1 MARIEPISPAAIA
14 HAAEVIRAGQVVAF
28 PTETVYGLG
37 ADATNGRAVAA
48 IYEAKGRPSFN
59 PLIAHVA
66 SLAEAETL
74 VVFDAVSRR
83 LAEAFWPGPLT
94 LVLPMRP
101 DCPVSSLA
109 TAGLDTLAV
118 RLPAH
123 PVARDLI
130 TAAGVPIVAPSANV
144 SGHVSPTSA
153 SHVFGDLSRRIPLI
167 LDGGHTEVGVEST
180 IVQVRDGTVHLL
192 RPGGLASEELQGV
205 AGGPLLRSDVTDTT
219 APIAPGML
227 LSHYAPKA
235 KVRLHARAVD
245 PGEVLLAFG
254 PGHVPGEG
262 QAIGILNLSPAG
274 DLREAAANLFRM
286 LREADSLASV
296 GIAVAPIPPR
306 DLGEAILDRLE
317 RAAAPR

>member
-1 MARIEPISPAAIA
+1 MARIEPVSAAAIA
-14 HAAEVIRAGQVVAF
+14 HAADVIRAGQVVAF

-66 SLAEAETL
+66 SLAAAEAL
-74 VVFDAVSRR
+74 VEFDPISRR

-94 LVLPMRP
+94 LVLPMQP
-101 DCPVSSLA
+101 DCPISSLA

-130 TAAGVPIVAPSANV
+130 VAAGVPIVAPSANV

-153 SHVFGDLSRRIPLI
+153 SHVFGDLARRIPLI

-180 IVQVRDGTVHLL
+180 IVQVREGTAHLL
-192 RPGGLASEELQGV
+192 RPGGLASEELEAVIGAPLQRAE
-205 AGGPLLRSDVTDTT
+205 AGDPT

-235 KVRLHARAVD
+235 RVRLHARAVD

-254 PGHVPGEG
+254 PRHVPGDADAAG
-262 QAIGILNLSPAG
+262 VFNLSPTG

-286 LREADSLASV
+286 LREADALAIT
-296 GIAVAPIPPR
+296 GIAVAPIPPH